1 MEGGIEGERS
11 VILVWLYI
19 GIKQI
24 YYVWWL
30 YALYIGIEQ
39 IYYVWW
45 LYALYCIEQMSDDSM
60 LNHIGIEHICYVWR
74 L

>member
-1 MEGGIEGERS
+1 MLYK
-11 VILVWLYI
+11 LVYNSSIMSDDSMLYF
-19 GIKQI
+19 
-24 YYVWWL
+24 
-30 YALYIGIEQ
+30 GIEQ
-39 IYYVWW
+39 IHYVWW